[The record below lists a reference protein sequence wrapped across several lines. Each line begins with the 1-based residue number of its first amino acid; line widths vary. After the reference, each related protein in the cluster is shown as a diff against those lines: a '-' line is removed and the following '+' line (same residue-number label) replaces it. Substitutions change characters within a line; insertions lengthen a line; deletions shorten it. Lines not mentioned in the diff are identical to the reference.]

1 MASSNQP
8 TTPSKLALFSCSPV
22 IGAWWEELDA
32 CGFFEGGKPEVSA
45 LNKQLFAD
53 GLRHEQVL
61 LSKLESQGNSIA
73 RLPGKQNE
81 ADYAATKAAMAEG
94 FAFIH
99 QASLCNEEMRGSADL
114 LRRIEQPSA
123 LGAWSYIPI
132 ECKLASKPKTTF
144 LVQASAYCELLTPL
158 LGSRPDHFELYLGGG
173 RFQRYAT
180 DQFWAWYELLR
191 QRYRAF
197 RDSFDPQ
204 AVPEDMPGDHGGW
217 SAFIEQRLAE
227 QRDLML
233 VANMRQ
239 SQRLKMRTAGITTI
253 DALAALPAGTAVPGL
268 NPESLHEL
276 RQQAELQLTPA
287 DAEGRPAYRLRP
299 VVTGKGLSA
308 LPAADEGDIWF
319 DMEGIQDS
327 VTGSKLEYLFGA
339 CYRDAPGSKAEFKP
353 WWGHSPIEEKKAFEQ
368 WVDWVEA
375 RRQRYP
381 GLRVYHYASYE
392 KTAMRRLAQQHS
404 TREAVIDEWLRSG
417 LLVDLLPVVTG
428 SIVLGEPSY
437 SIKKVEHLY
446 MERREAEVT
455 NAGDSVVA
463 YLNWQSSG
471 EPDRSGELPDG
482 SPLLKDIENY
492 NREDCES
499 TVLLH
504 DWLLQLRR
512 EQGLPDQPL
521 AAIAEEKEKKGPCPL
536 ELLSAQLLDE
546 LPETLQSDPQA
557 TASDE
562 LLAAQQEC
570 GRRDMSWLVQRLLAQ
585 LLPFHHR
592 EAKVAWWAYFDR
604 RSKAEL
610 SPAELIEDGEAIAE
624 ARWTS
629 VESRESKL
637 TGADHHT
644 FSFDPTQP
652 LKLSAGSSE
661 RGLQLEIPETGLKVS
676 VESLDAER
684 GRVTLKLPW
693 KKRDQRQADGFSDGI
708 PKSLTSLIKVPAD
721 ISESLRESLLEQANV
736 WLSGS
741 KGLPKA
747 MLQLLE
753 RQPVAELVALNE
765 AICAEPDSVICRLS
779 AFLAGCGAAALAL
792 QGPPG
797 TGKSTVTAGVIA
809 QLVATGKRVAISSN
823 SHAAINN
830 LLRKAKTT
838 CEQQGLPG
846 VVVKCSNSKSEEQL
860 AGSGIPLVPAHALTD
875 ELAVVGG
882 TTWMFCRDE
891 LSEQFDLLVIEEA
904 GQMSLANLLVMARCA
919 KTILLVGDQQQ
930 LAQPTQADHPGDSG
944 LSCLEYLM
952 QGAHVVPADLGVF
965 LATSWRMEPSLTEM
979 VSQLF
984 YDGRLNANPAN
995 ASNAISWRQ
1004 PCIGATGEPLPQQ
1017 GLVFEAVVHNDC
1029 SVCSEA
1035 EIDRIEQL
1043 VEALLGSSYCH
1054 AAAGQEMRG
1063 VLGPEQILVT
1073 APYNVQVNRLQQR
1086 LGNKARVGTVD
1097 RFQGQE
1103 APVAIHSLTAS
1114 DGDAAPRGLGFLLEP
1129 NRINV
1134 AISRAQ
1140 CLSIVV
1146 GSPGLTTGIANT
1158 VQEAEQINRLC
1169 RISQPTAHLLS

>member
-1 MASSNQP
+1 MLI
-8 TTPSKLALFSCSPV
+8 TPSKLSLFSRSPF
-22 IGAWWEELDA
+22 IGAWWEELEVR
-32 CGFFEGGKPEVSA
+32 GLFEGAKPEVSA
-45 LNKQLFAD
+45 LDQQLFAD

-61 LSKLESQGNSIA
+61 LDKLETKGHRIA
-73 RLPGKQNE
+73 RLPGKQSE
-81 ADYAATKAAMAEG
+81 ADYVATKRAMAEG
-94 FAFIH
+94 FDFIH

-114 LRRIEQPSA
+114 LRRIGQPSL

-158 LGSRPDHFELYLGGG
+158 LGARPDHFELYLGGG

-180 DQFWAWYELLR
+180 DQFWAWYQMLR
-191 QRYRAF
+191 QRYRVF
-197 RDSFDPQ
+197 RAAFDPQ
-204 AVPEDMPGDHGGW
+204 SIPEDMPGDHGGW
-217 SAFIEQRLAE
+217 SAFIDQRLAE

-239 SQRLKMRTAGITTI
+239 SQRQKLRAAGITTI
-253 DALAALPAGTAVPGL
+253 DALAALPAGTAVQGF
-268 NPESLHEL
+268 NPETLHEL

-287 DAEGRPAYRLRP
+287 DAAGRPAYRLRP
-299 VVTGKGLSA
+299 LVTGKGLSV
-308 LPAADEGDIWF
+308 LPAADDGDIWF

-327 VTGSKLEYLFGA
+327 VAGTKLEYLFGA
-339 CYRDAPGSKAEFKP
+339 CYRDSSGSKAQFKA
-353 WWGHSPIEEKKAFEQ
+353 WWAHSPVEEKRAFED
-368 WVDWVEA
+368 WVDWVEV
-375 RRQRYP
+375 RRSRYP

-463 YLNWQSSG
+463 YLNWQNSG
-471 EPDRSGELPDG
+471 EPPRPGALPDG
-482 SPLLKDIENY
+482 SPLLTAIENY

-504 DWLLQLRR
+504 DWLLKLRR

-521 AAIAEEKEKKGPCPL
+521 MVGDETQEAKEPWPL
-536 ELLSAQLLDE
+536 EQLSAALLAE
-546 LPETLQSDPQA
+546 LPETLQTEPPP

-562 LLAAQQEC
+562 LLAAQEEH
-570 GRRDMSWLVQRLLAQ
+570 GSRGMSWRVQRLLAQ

-604 RSKAEL
+604 RNKAEL
-610 SPAELIEDGEAIAE
+610 SPAELIDDGEAIAE

-629 VESRESKL
+629 MEARESKR
-637 TGADHHT
+637 TGADYHT
-644 FSFDPTQP
+644 FLFDPSQP
-652 LKLSAGSSE
+652 LKLSAGNSD
-661 RGLQLEIPETGLKVS
+661 RGLQLEIPETGLKLS

-693 KKRDQRQADGFSDGI
+693 RKRDQRRADGFSDGI
-708 PKSLTSLIKVPAD
+708 PQSLTALIKVPAD
-721 ISESLRESLLEQANV
+721 ISEMLRDSLLEQANG
-736 WLSGS
+736 WFADS
-741 KGLPKA
+741 
-747 MLQLLE
+747 QLLPLAMFQLLN
-753 RQPVAELVALNE
+753 RQPVAELVELNE
-765 AICAEPDSVICRLS
+765 AIRAEPDSVIGRLT
-779 AFLAGCGAAALAL
+779 AFLANCGAVALAL

-797 TGKSTVTAGVIA
+797 TGKSTVTAQVIA
-809 QLVATGKRVAISSN
+809 QLAAQGKRVAISSN

-838 CEQQGLPG
+838 CEQQGQPNA
-846 VVVKCSNSKSEEQL
+846 VVKCSNSKTEEQL
-860 AGSGIPLVPAHALTD
+860 KGSGIPLVAPDQITD
-875 ELAVVGG
+875 EMAVVGG
-882 TTWMFCRDE
+882 TTWMFCREE
-891 LSEQFDLLVIEEA
+891 LADLFDLLVIDEA

-952 QGAHVVPADLGVF
+952 QGAHVVPADRGVF
-965 LATSWRMEPSLTEM
+965 LATSWRMEPSLTAM

-995 ASNAISWRQ
+995 AINAISWHQ
-1004 PCIGATGEPLPQQ
+1004 PCLAATGEPLPPQ
-1017 GLVFEAVVHNDC
+1017 GLVFEAVDHSGC

-1035 EIDRIEQL
+1035 EIDRTEQI
-1043 VEALLGSSYCH
+1043 VDALLGSSYCH
-1054 AAAGQEMRG
+1054 AEAGGEKRG

-1086 LGNKARVGTVD
+1086 LGKKARVGTVD
-1097 RFQGQE
+1097 KFQGQE
-1103 APVAIHSLTAS
+1103 APVAIHSLTA
-1114 DGDAAPRGLGFLLEP
+1114 
-1129 NRINV
+1129 
-1134 AISRAQ
+1134 
-1140 CLSIVV
+1140 
-1146 GSPGLTTGIANT
+1146 
-1158 VQEAEQINRLC
+1158 
-1169 RISQPTAHLLS
+1169 